1 LGFNISELVRHGHF
15 GRIKPRLIEQQ
26 AAPVLKRTGVFFF
39 SKPPGPKITRLW
51 AVNLT
56 GFNAPKAILT
66 KTATRTRP
74 ALAHINAVSIA
85 LIVFT
90 LFGTPDA
97 LRKSDAPK
105 GHKSNTKVEDT
116 EMMNAINENNETT
129 TVKSATNRAAKNV
142 RVKRAAAIALAIAM
156 AVEMAG
162 YTLNGYTVEA
172 APEASLALL
181 LK

>member
-1 LGFNISELVRHGHF
+1 
-15 GRIKPRLIEQQ
+15 
-26 AAPVLKRTGVFFF
+26 
-39 SKPPGPKITRLW
+39 
-51 AVNLT
+51 
-56 GFNAPKAILT
+56 
-66 KTATRTRP
+66 
-74 ALAHINAVSIA
+74 
-85 LIVFT
+85 
-90 LFGTPDA
+90 
-97 LRKSDAPK
+97 
-105 GHKSNTKVEDT
+105 
-116 EMMNAINENNETT
+116 MMNAINENNETT